1 MIVRP
6 SLLRPRKQGQQ
17 AFALFA
23 GVSQPGAAAC
33 RYPGRMPCRYLV
45 LGTDSTVSERHGV
58 VTLASGRTHSQ
69 NSHRIVSRFG
79 AKRPIGKENVTRL
92 QEGVPVTTVLIC
104 DDRRSV
110 REGLT
115 RVMSAVPGVS
125 RIDCVAHGDEL
136 LARFSRQP
144 VDVVLVG
151 TQRAVPTGVEA
162 TRRLVSANPQANVI
176 VFGAPDDAGS
186 IAAAI
191 AGGARGYLRW
201 DASRPELVAAL
212 AHTLASTSVP
222 APRQPS
228 DPGVQLTDR
237 ELQVLRGMSQ
247 GKSNGQIGRELYL
260 SEDTVKTH
268 ARRLFRKL
276 GVRDRAQA
284 VAHGFRRGLVS

>member
-1 MIVRP
+1 MTSATWRNTPEWRAQTGPDRVKV
-6 SLLRPRKQGQQ
+6 SLSPADEGGDTSPGCRK
-17 AFALFA
+17 
-23 GVSQPGAAAC
+23 
-33 RYPGRMPCRYLV
+33 
-45 LGTDSTVSERHGV
+45 
-58 VTLASGRTHSQ
+58 
-69 NSHRIVSRFG
+69 
-79 AKRPIGKENVTRL
+79 L
-92 QEGVPVTTVLIC
+92 QEGIVVTTVLIC

-115 RVMSAVPGVS
+115 RVMSAVPGVH

-162 TRRLVSANPQANVI
+162 TRRLV
-176 VFGAPDDAGS
+176 
-186 IAAAI
+186 
-191 AGGARGYLRW
+191 
-201 DASRPELVAAL
+201 AAL
-212 AHTLASTSVP
+212 AHTLASTAVP
-222 APRQPS
+222 TPRAPT
-228 DPGVQLTDR
+228 DPGVQLTER

>member
-1 MIVRP
+1 MW
-6 SLLRPRKQGQQ
+6 
-17 AFALFA
+17 
-23 GVSQPGAAAC
+23 
-33 RYPGRMPCRYLV
+33 
-45 LGTDSTVSERHGV
+45 
-58 VTLASGRTHSQ
+58 
-69 NSHRIVSRFG
+69 
-79 AKRPIGKENVTRL
+79 NVTRL

-104 DDRRSV
+104 DDRRGV

-136 LARFSRQP
+136 LARYTSAP
-144 VDVVLVG
+144 VDVV
-151 TQRAVPTGVEA
+151 
-162 TRRLVSANPQANVI
+162 
-176 VFGAPDDAGS
+176 S

-247 GKSNGQIGRELYL
+247 GKSNGQIGGELYL
-260 SEDTVKTH
+260 AEDTVKTH

-284 VAHGFRRGLVS
+284 VAHGFRRGLVA